1 VITFRRRIPDTE
13 DAYAGGLFGELAERR
28 KSPRRYSARDGG
40 PRARVPHSPRRIL
53 GLEWPDRVTSAERSS
68 LVAGGLGWMLDAMD
82 VMLYS
87 LVLSHLMQD
96 LGMGKGTAGVLN
108 SLTLLASALG
118 GLVFGFVADRVGRTR
133 ALMASILLYSL
144 ASGACGLSRTIE
156 QLAIFRFI
164 LGLGMGGEWTTGAAL
179 IAETWRPEHRGKALG
194 LMQSSWAVGE
204 MLAVGVVAMVLPAFG
219 WRAVF
224 FVGVLPALLVFWI
237 RRRVPEPEIWVRHK
251 PTSPAGSLRVLW
263 RPDLRRNALVATAMN
278 ACAMFGYWGLFTWI
292 PAYLSLP
299 VELGGRGLDL
309 VKTTTWLLVM
319 GIGKWLGYVFF
330 GFFADAAGR
339 RRAYVTYLLTA
350 AAIVPLYGMARTPG
364 WLLALGPLVA
374 FFGTGFFSGF
384 SAIASELFPT
394 EIRATAMG
402 LSYNVGRGLSAAAPA
417 VVGLLANRF
426 GLGSAFFLQ
435 AAAFLAAAL
444 LARALPET
452 KGKRLE

>member
-1 VITFRRRIPDTE
+1 MSTP
-13 DAYAGGLFGELAERR
+13 AAEASR
-28 KSPRRYSARDGG
+28 P
-40 PRARVPHSPRRIL
+40 PRRIL
-53 GLEWPDRVTSAERSS
+53 GLEWPERVTPAERSS
-68 LVAGGLGWMLDAMD
+68 LMAGGLGWMLDAMD

-96 LGMGKGTAGVLN
+96 LGMGKGTAGALN
-108 SLTLLASALG
+108 SLMLLASALG

-133 ALMASILLYSL
+133 ALMVSILLYSL

-156 QLAIFRFI
+156 ELAVFRFI
-164 LGLGMGGEWTTGAAL
+164 LGLGMGGEWTTGATL

-194 LMQSSWAVGE
+194 LMQSSWAIGE
-204 MLAVGVVAMVLPAFG
+204 MLAVGVVAVVLPSFG

-237 RRRVPEPEIWVRHK
+237 RRQVPESEIWLRQRQT
-251 PTSPAGSLRVLW
+251 TSAGSLRILW
-263 RPDLRRNALVATAMN
+263 RPDLRRNGLIATAMN

-299 VELGGRGLDL
+299 VQQGGRGLDL
-309 VKTTTWLLVM
+309 MKTTTWLLLM
-319 GIGKWLGYVFF
+319 GVGKWFGYVLF
-330 GFFADAAGR
+330 GFFADSVGR
-339 RRAYVTYLLTA
+339 RRAYVTYLLVA
-350 AAIVPLYGMARTPG
+350 AAIVPLYGMMRTPV
-364 WLLALGPLVA
+364 WLLVLGPFVA

-384 SAIASELFPT
+384 GAIASELFPT

-402 LSYNVGRGLSAAAPA
+402 LSYNIGRGLSAGAPA
-417 VVGLLANRF
+417 VVGLLAERF

-444 LARALPET
+444 LALALPET
-452 KGKRLE
+452 RGKRLE